1 MITTHAQDD
10 SAAGLADS
18 VSRPRA
24 WFAFAMIFLLMM
36 SDYIDRQIIVSLFP
50 HLKEEW
56 GLSDKQLGGLVS
68 VISVVVAIGSI
79 PVAMLADRFGRVK
92 SIFVMASI
100 WSVATISCMFA
111 RNYAQLFAARAV
123 VGVGE
128 TGYGSVGSALIS
140 ALFPKRLHATLLG
153 AFFAASSVGA
163 VLGVVL
169 GGVIAEHW
177 GWRAAFGAVGFP
189 GLIMALAFLLVPD
202 YKNVIVKM
210 TPSVKSGG
218 GKEKIA
224 RLLRTLSRGPTMW
237 ILCVAGSFQMIVVSA
252 MWSWMPSFFNRY
264 HGMPAVTA
272 AKYAAVLVLIGA
284 FGALFWGA
292 VADRVSRRRGSRK
305 LALLSITTFV
315 TATLFIAA
323 FTLPLMQMAQFV
335 LILAGGSM
343 MTCTVGVSVS
353 AILDVTHPGLRSTG
367 AAVHAFAINLF
378 GLAVGPFLGGVIS
391 DHWSLQTALTVI
403 PAAGFFASFFYWKA
417 SRHYEAD
424 AVMAAQLLEQA
435 DAAPTGAQEGAKE
448 AGVVNGFSKAHA

>member
-1 MITTHAQDD
+1 MITPQTNDGSPVQFD
-10 SAAGLADS
+10 ST

-68 VISVVVAIGSI
+68 VISIVVALGSI
-79 PVAMLADRFGRVK
+79 PVALLADRFGRVK

-100 WSVATISCMFA
+100 WSAATIACMFA
-111 RNYAQLFAARAV
+111 RNYSQLFAARAV
-123 VGVGE
+123 VGLGE

-153 AFFAASSVGA
+153 AFFGASSVGA

-189 GLIMALAFLLVPD
+189 GLLMALGFLLVPD
-202 YKNVIVKM
+202 YKNVIVK
-210 TPSVKSGG
+210 
-218 GKEKIA
+218 IA
-224 RLLRTLSRGPTMW
+224 PTLDSKGPASHLTRMFKTLSRGPTMW
-237 ILCVAGSFQMIVVSA
+237 VLCVAGSFQMIVVSA
-252 MWSWMPSFFNRY
+252 IWSWAPSFFNRY
-264 HGMPAVTA
+264 HGMPPATA
-272 AKYAAVLVLIGA
+272 AKYAAVLVL
-284 FGALFWGA
+284 FGALGAMFWGW
-292 VADRVSRRRGSRK
+292 VADRISRERGANK
-305 LALLSITTFV
+305 LVMLCVTTSL
-315 TATLFIAA
+315 TAALFIAA
-323 FTLPLMQMAQFV
+323 FTLALPQSSQFV
-335 LILAGGSM
+335 LILAAASM

-353 AILDVTHPGLRSTG
+353 AILDVTNPGLRSTG

-391 DHWSLQTALTVI
+391 DHWGLQTALAVI
-403 PAAGFFASFFYWKA
+403 PAAGFLASIFYWKA
-417 SRHYEAD
+417 SRSYEAD
-424 AVMAAQLLEQA
+424 ARVAAGTVQQESPAEGTGGKA
-435 DAAPTGAQEGAKE
+435 DDAPLGGARA
-448 AGVVNGFSKAHA
+448 

>member
-1 MITTHAQDD
+1 MITTSANDD
-10 SAAGLADS
+10 TNARTDYS
-18 VSRPRA
+18 VSRARA
-24 WFAFAMIFLLMM
+24 WFGFAMIFLLMM

-68 VISVVVAIGSI
+68 VISVVVALGSI

-100 WSVATISCMFA
+100 WSCATIACMFA
-111 RNYAQLFAARAV
+111 RSYGQLFAARAV
-123 VGVGE
+123 VGLGE

-153 AFFAASSVGA
+153 AFFGASSVGA

-169 GGVIAEHW
+169 GGVIADHW

-189 GLIMALAFLLVPD
+189 GMIMALLFLLVPD
-202 YKNVIVKM
+202 YKNVIVKIAP
-210 TPSVKSGG
+210 TVDSGG
-218 GKEKIA
+218 PGAHLSRMFK
-224 RLLRTLSRGPTMW
+224 TLSRGPTMW
-237 ILCVAGSFQMIVVSA
+237 VLCIAGSFQMIVVSA

-264 HGMPAVTA
+264 HGMPTATA
-272 AKYAAVLVLIGA
+272 AKYAAVLVLMGA
-284 FGALFWGA
+284 FGALFWGW
-292 VADRVSRRRGSRK
+292 VADRVGRQRGANK
-305 LALLSITTFV
+305 LLLLSMTTVLTALLFIT
-315 TATLFIAA
+315 A
-323 FTLPLMQMAQFV
+323 FTAPMGQTAQFI

-391 DHWSLQTALTVI
+391 DHWGLQTALSVI
-403 PAAGFFASFFYWKA
+403 PAAGFLASIFYWRA
-417 SRHYEAD
+417 SRSYEAD
-424 AVMAAQLLEQA
+424 ARMAAELVRGAEVQA
-435 DAAPTGAQEGAKE
+435 AAQRDVDLGNLPKAQA
-448 AGVVNGFSKAHA
+448 

>member
-1 MITTHAQDD
+1 MISP
-10 SAAGLADS
+10 SANDAVNEKADYS
-18 VSRPRA
+18 VSRSRA
-24 WFAFAMIFLLMM
+24 WFGFAMIFLLMM

-92 SIFVMASI
+92 SIFVMAMI
-100 WSVATISCMFA
+100 WSTATISCMFA
-111 RNYAQLFAARAV
+111 RNYGQLFASRAV
-123 VGVGE
+123 VGLGE

-189 GLIMALAFLLVPD
+189 GLAMALLFLLVPD
-202 YKNVIVKM
+202 YKNVIVKIRP
-210 TPSVKSGG
+210 TIDSKGAGAHLS
-218 GKEKIA
+218 
-224 RLLRTLSRGPTMW
+224 RLIKTLSRGPTMW

-264 HGMPAVTA
+264 HGMPVAVA
-272 AKYAAVLVLIGA
+272 AKYAAVLVLFGA
-284 FGALFWGA
+284 FGALFWGW
-292 VADRVSRRRGSRK
+292 VADRVSRREGANKLRL
-305 LALLSITTFV
+305 LALTTV
-315 TATLFIAA
+315 LTAILFIAA
-323 FTLPLMQMAQFV
+323 FTLSLTQSLQFA

-391 DHWSLQTALTVI
+391 DHWSLQTAMAII

-417 SRHYEAD
+417 SCSYA
-424 AVMAAQLLEQA
+424 A
-435 DAAPTGAQEGAKE
+435 DAALAADMVTDTAADVISQPDGYATRAVGGLQ
-448 AGVVNGFSKAHA
+448 KAHA

>member
-1 MITTHAQDD
+1 MITTNASGDANA
-10 SAAGLADS
+10 SAEYS
-18 VSRPRA
+18 VSRSRA

-68 VISVVVAIGSI
+68 VISIVVALGSI
-79 PVAMLADRFGRVK
+79 PVAMMADRFGRVK

-100 WSVATISCMFA
+100 WSCATIACMFA
-111 RNYAQLFAARAV
+111 RSYGQLFAARAV
-123 VGVGE
+123 VGLGE

-163 VLGVVL
+163 VLGVVM

-189 GLIMALAFLLVPD
+189 GLVMALMFLLVPD
-202 YKNVIVKM
+202 YKNVIVKIAP
-210 TPSVKSGG
+210 TVDSSGP
-218 GKEKIA
+218 KAHLTRMIK
-224 RLLRTLSRGPTMW
+224 TLSRGPTMW
-237 ILCVAGSFQMIVVSA
+237 ILCIAGSFQMIVVSA

-264 HGMPAVTA
+264 HGMPAATA
-272 AKYAAVLVLIGA
+272 AKYAAVLVLMGA
-284 FGALFWGA
+284 VGALFWGG
-292 VADRVSRRRGSRK
+292 VADRVGRQRGSNK
-305 LALLSITTFV
+305 LVMLSITTV
-315 TATLFIAA
+315 LTALLFITA
-323 FTLPLMQMAQFV
+323 FTVPMSHTAQFIM
-335 LILAGGSM
+335 ILAGGSM

-391 DHWSLQTALTVI
+391 DHWSLQTAMAVI
-403 PAAGFFASFFYWKA
+403 PAAGFFASLFYWKA
-417 SRHYEAD
+417 SRTYEND
-424 AVMAAQLLEQA
+424 AKVAAEIAQA
-435 DAAPTGAQEGAKE
+435 EEDQSDVVEP
-448 AGVVNGFSKAHA
+448 AGMGDLPKAHA